1 MPSIDNPLRTAEI
14 LLVDD
19 NADDIEIT
27 LASFNNIKLNNK
39 IHVVN
44 NGKQALSFLKRE
56 PPYEQAPRPDLVFL
70 DINMPVMDGQETLQA
85 IKKDPMLRLLPV
97 IMLTSSNTEENIFTA
112 YNNDATCFLHK
123 PLNWEQIKRV
133 LKVFDNLTLRLMISP
148 Y

>member
-1 MPSIDNPLRTAEI
+1 MTSLDNSLRTAEI

-19 NADDIEIT
+19 NPDDIEIS

-44 NGKQALSFLKRE
+44 NGRQALSFLKKE
-56 PPYEQAPRPDLVFL
+56 APYDHAPRPDLIFL
-70 DINMPVMDGQETLQA
+70 DINMPVMDGNQTLVA
-85 IKKDPMLRLLPV
+85 IKKDPQLRLIPV
-97 IMLTSSNTEENIFTA
+97 IMLTSSDTEENIFNA

-133 LKVFDNLTLRLMISP
+133 LKVFDNLTLRLMIEP